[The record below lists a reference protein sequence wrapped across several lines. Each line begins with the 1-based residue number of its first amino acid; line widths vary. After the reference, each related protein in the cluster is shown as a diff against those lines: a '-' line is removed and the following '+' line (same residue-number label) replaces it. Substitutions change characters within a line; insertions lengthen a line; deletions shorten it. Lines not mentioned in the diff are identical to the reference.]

1 MEKFDMAPTKFEDF
15 SWEPGISWMLVRFD
29 IGFAVMS

>member
-1 MEKFDMAPTKFEDF
+1 MAPTKLEDF
-15 SWEPGISWMLVRFD
+15 SWEPGISWIFVRCFD